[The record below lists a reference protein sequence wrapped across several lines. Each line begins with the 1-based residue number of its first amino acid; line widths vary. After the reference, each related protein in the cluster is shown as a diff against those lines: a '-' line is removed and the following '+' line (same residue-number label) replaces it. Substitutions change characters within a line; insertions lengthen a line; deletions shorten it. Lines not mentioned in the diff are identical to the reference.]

1 MQAVIPSPA
10 FPAFADLPLEL
21 REQVWRDAL
30 PVKPGRPT
38 LFPYVEGSWVR
49 GSFSPDDQRYNEF
62 DSGSNGTSQF
72 TTPSASDIAVKTP
85 LLDVNREARRVA
97 VAWARKRGYTVRR
110 RGGDGSGGG
119 GTTTATTTTMTRA
132 NHNVDIPGPLVITRP
147 VDPSHDAIYL
157 PTAEVADNF
166 VKAPWH
172 LWTMTGDDDGGGFQ
186 FDSPLTA
193 VALPRALFN
202 GDNEGLF
209 YELDM
214 SQSRLRLLYVIL
226 DPQPDLGSGSWEL
239 RDNTIY
245 GPGSFFWDH
254 ARRVFV
260 YPEPELSGAGE
271 DMYRAV
277 HCVAEMLGAMED
289 FRSVVRVPE
298 DFEIRLAHAVKR

>member
-1 MQAVIPSPA
+1 MIS

-49 GSFSPDDQRYNEF
+49 GSFSPDDQWYNEL
-62 DSGSNGTSQF
+62 DPGTSQF

-85 LLDVNREARRVA
+85 LLDVNREARHVA
-97 VAWARKRGYTVRR
+97 IAWARKRGYTVKR
-110 RGGDGSGGG
+110 RGGDGSDSD
-119 GTTTATTTTMTRA
+119 TTTTTTTMTCA

-157 PTAEVADNF
+157 PTAEVGDNF
-166 VKAPWH
+166 VKAPWS
-172 LWTMTGDDDGGGFQ
+172 LWTVTADDDGGGGGFQ

-202 GDNEGLF
+202 SDNDGLF
-209 YELDM
+209 CELDM

-226 DPQPDLGSGSWEL
+226 DPQPDVGSGSWEL

-245 GPGSFFWDH
+245 GPGSFLWDQ

-260 YPEPELSGAGE
+260 YPEPELSRAGE

-277 HCVAEMLGAMED
+277 HGVAEMLSTEED
-289 FRSVVRVPE
+289 FRTVLRVPE
-298 DFEIRLAHAVKR
+298 DFEIRFAHAVKRW